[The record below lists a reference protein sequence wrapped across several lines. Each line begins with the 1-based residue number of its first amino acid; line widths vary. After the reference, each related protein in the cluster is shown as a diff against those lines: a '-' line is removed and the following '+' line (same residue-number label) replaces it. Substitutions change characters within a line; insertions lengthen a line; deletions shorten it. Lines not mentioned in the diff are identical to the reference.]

1 MKLLLV
7 LLLLASSLHAETIT
21 AYCCCDIC
29 CGPRKDLLPS
39 KKGHSSKRLAANG
52 KPPVE
57 GVTCAGPRRLPL
69 GTVVWIEGVGRRVVT
84 DRTARRYDGRF
95 DVYFNSH
102 RDAKRFGIRQAKV
115 KI

>member
-7 LLLLASSLHAETIT
+7 LLLLAYSLHAETIT
-21 AYCCCDIC
+21 AYCCCKTC
-29 CGPRKDLLPS
+29 CGPNA
-39 KKGHSSKRLAANG
+39 KGIAANG

-95 DVYFNSH
+95 DVYFKSH

-115 KI
+115 ATYAQQG